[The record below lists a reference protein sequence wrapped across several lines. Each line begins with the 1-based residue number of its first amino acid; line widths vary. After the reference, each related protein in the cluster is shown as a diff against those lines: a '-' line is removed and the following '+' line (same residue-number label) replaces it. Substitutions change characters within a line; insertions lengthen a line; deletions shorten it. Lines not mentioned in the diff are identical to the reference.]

1 MKGPL
6 LQFDGWPPRI
16 GLHGTRPR
24 YQTRG
29 SSVSTLGHSRL
40 FTTQVSTLALGSQ
53 DEDYPFAC
61 PPGVRGSQGN
71 ADEIETQISPV
82 CVGACPAGSMCS
94 SATHTPQRTPH
105 IRTSEPQRSVPR
117 YCLLIRAIVL
127 RSLHGRHLLPERLGR
142 GDFLPTGDCWPRGKP
157 HLSSRVRYLPR
168 WPLLHRRRGQ
178 PLRPVDLQ
186 PTGRPISS
194 DGMQAVPKERCD
206 QRHCR
211 HLGHRMRV
219 CRRVLQPPPS
229 E

>member
-61 PPGVRGSQGN
+61 PPGVRGSHGN

-94 SATHTPQRTPH
+94 SATHTPRRTPH
-105 IRTSEPQRSVPR
+105 QGSNLRASEISATVLRTHPRNCVAQLARKAPTAPAARPRGLSAHRGPLATGRTSRPWR
-117 YCLLIRAIVL
+117 IAIPAPL
-127 RSLHGRHLLPERLGR
+127 ATTALAAR
-142 GDFLPTGDCWPRGKP
+142 PTAAP
-157 HLSSRVRYLPR
+157 
-168 WPLLHRRRGQ
+168 
-178 PLRPVDLQ
+178 
-186 PTGRPISS
+186 GRPTTHWSPSFFRRHASI
-194 DGMQAVPKERCD
+194 V
-206 QRHCR
+206 QRT
-211 HLGHRMRV
+211 L
-219 CRRVLQPPPS
+219 
-229 E
+229 